1 MPFLPNL
8 GATEW
13 IIIAVL
19 VIVLFGS
26 KKLTEL
32 ARGLGESGK
41 ELKRAKREFHSALDE
56 TKEEKTEKKDRD

>member
-8 GATEW
+8 GTTEW
-13 IIIAVL
+13 VIIAIL
-19 VIVLFGS
+19 VIVFFGS

-41 ELKRAKREFHSALDE
+41 ELKKAKKEFHSAMDE
-56 TKEEKTEKKDRD
+56 NKEDKGKD